1 MPAVTSLLIILAI
14 WLLAFLARLASGK
27 RSSGNERALRAQG
40 AVEHGQRTTAAII
53 LLHLAIYLGA
63 LVEAL
68 VRAPALG
75 APTLVGAALLVFA
88 FLVLRQVQ
96 KDLGPLWT
104 GKLLVAPVHPV
115 ARSWLFRTFRHPN
128 YLLNVAPELV
138 GIILVTQ
145 AWVTAALLVPYAACI
160 LLRIRQEEA
169 AMASVPGWTR

>member
-1 MPAVTSLLIILAI
+1 MSLLPILAI

-27 RSSGNERALRAQG
+27 RSSENERALRAQG
-40 AVEHGQRTTAAII
+40 AVEHGRRTTAAII

-68 VRAPALG
+68 VRGPSFGLL
-75 APTLVGAALLVFA
+75 TIVGAALLALA

-96 KDLGPLWT
+96 KDMGPVWT
-104 GKLLVAPVHPV
+104 GKLFIAPRHPV
-115 ARSWLFRTFRHPN
+115 AKTWLFRTFRHPN

-138 GIILVTQ
+138 GLILVTQ
-145 AWVTAALLVPYAACI
+145 AWVTGLLLLPYAACI

-169 AMASVPGWTR
+169 AMAAVPGWKG

>member
-1 MPAVTSLLIILAI
+1 MTSLLPILAI

-27 RSSGNERALRAQG
+27 RSSENERALRARG
-40 AVEHGQRTTAAII
+40 AVEHGRRTTAAII

-68 VRAPALG
+68 VRWPSFGWLTVA
-75 APTLVGAALLVFA
+75 GAALLALA

-96 KDLGPLWT
+96 KELGALWT
-104 GKLLVAPVHPV
+104 GKLLIAPVHPV
-115 ARSWLFRTFRHPN
+115 TRSWLFRTFRHPN

-145 AWVTAALLVPYAACI
+145 AWITALLLIPYAAC
-160 LLRIRQEEA
+160 LVLRVRQEEA
-169 AMASVPGWTR
+169 AMASLPGWVR

>member
-1 MPAVTSLLIILAI
+1 MSLLPILAI

-27 RSSGNERALRAQG
+27 RSSENERALRAQG

-63 LVEAL
+63 LLEAVIRRPSFGTL
-68 VRAPALG
+68 
-75 APTLVGAALLVFA
+75 TLVGAALLVLA
-88 FLVLRQVQ
+88 FLALRQVQ
-96 KDLGPLWT
+96 KDLGPVWT
-104 GKLLVAPVHPV
+104 GKLLIAPVHPV
-115 ARSWLFRTFRHPN
+115 AKSWLFRTFRHPN

-145 AWVTAALLVPYAACI
+145 AWFTALLLLPYAACI

-169 AMASVPGWTR
+169 AMAAVPGWKG